1 MHKLRIKVKKI
12 LYAKICKKKVVIN
25 QILNFSNEAF
35 ITSVCITMGTNN
47 LFNKFSKWVWEWAFI
62 FKMWKVLWVLF
73 FLFWKNKI
81 AMNYFVLFQKHVSIF
96 KMGFGMSFHFQNVKG
111 FVSVVFPFSGNHN
124 CEQKSVHWLQIA
136 LLMWLWTNN
145 KMYE

>member
-96 KMGFGMSFHFQNVKG
+96 KMGLGWAFIFKMCFFFEMCLHFQNVKG
-111 FVSVVFPFSGNHN
+111 FLSVVFPFNLKI
-124 CEQKSVHWLQIA
+124 Q
-136 LLMWLWTNN
+136 LWKKNL
-145 KMYE
+145 YIH